1 MGRKAKDKERK
12 ELTEKIKL
20 WVRELVPLLQ
30 DKELNNFTID
40 ELAELGG
47 KSKSNIYTYFSSKEE
62 IYKAVVQSIVD
73 DMDFVISKEAIQGN
87 DVEQNYRTLL
97 IKLSEGIQDLSINF
111 IEQMQRHY
119 PDAWD
124 IIEEFSMKVL
134 SNLESLYKKGMESG
148 VFKTF
153 NISLLTELDRHFV
166 LSIMTNATRFTNQ
179 GLTFKGLISEYLEL
193 RLAALKH

>member
-1 MGRKAKDKERK
+1 MGRKVIDRERK
-12 ELTEKIKL
+12 ALTKKIKL

-47 KSKSNIYTYFSSKEE
+47 KSKSNIYAYFSTKEE

-73 DMDFVISKEAIQGN
+73 EMDFVISKEAIQGN

-97 IKLSEGIQDLSINF
+97 IRLSEGIQDLSINF
-111 IEQMQRHY
+111 IEQMQRHF
-119 PDAWD
+119 PAAWD

-166 LSIMTNATRFTNQ
+166 MSIMTNATRFTNQ

>member
-1 MGRKAKDKERK
+1 MGRKAIDKERK
-12 ELTEKIKL
+12 ALTKKIKL
-20 WVRELVPLLQ
+20 WLRELVPLLQ
-30 DKELNNFTID
+30 DKELNNFTLD

-73 DMDFVISKEAIQGN
+73 EMDFVISKEAIQGD

-97 IKLSEGIQDLSINF
+97 IRLCEGIQDLSINF
-111 IEQMQRHY
+111 IEQMQLY
-119 PDAWD
+119 FPDAWD

-134 SNLESLYKKGMESG
+134 SNLEALYKKGMESG

-179 GLTFKGLISEYLEL
+179 GLTFRGVISEYLEL
-193 RLAALKH
+193 RLNALKH

>member
-1 MGRKAKDKERK
+1 MGRKAIDKERK
-12 ELTEKIKL
+12 ALTKKIKL
-20 WVRELVPLLQ
+20 WLRELVPLLQ

-73 DMDFVISKEAIQGN
+73 EMDFVISKEAIQGN

-97 IKLSEGIQDLSINF
+97 IRLSEGIQDLSINF